1 MANKV
6 TKRENFNAII
16 TVLES
21 QGLTNLV
28 DVMKHEIELLDK
40 KHGSTS
46 KADKAKMEANGA
58 LQARIATLLDGKSM
72 TASDIAK
79 ALSTDEMELTNQK
92 VSAMIRQMGD
102 KVTKEVVKGRAFF
115 TLA

>member
-6 TKRENFNAII
+6 TKRDNFNAII
-16 TVLES
+16 NVLSE
-21 QGLTNLV
+21 QGRDDLV
-28 DVMKHEIELLDK
+28 AVMKHEIELLDK

-46 KADKAKMEANGA
+46 KADKAKAEANGV

-79 ALSTDEMELTNQK
+79 ALSTDEVELTNQK

>member
-6 TKRENFNAII
+6 TKRDNFKAII
-16 TVLES
+16 GVLQA
-21 QGLTNLV
+21 QGLDNLV
-28 DVMKHEIELLDK
+28 AVMEHEIELLDK

-46 KADKAKMEANGA
+46 KADKAKAEANGV
-58 LQARIATLLDGKSM
+58 LQERIAALIDGKSM

-79 ALSTDEMELTNQK
+79 ALSTDEVELTNQK